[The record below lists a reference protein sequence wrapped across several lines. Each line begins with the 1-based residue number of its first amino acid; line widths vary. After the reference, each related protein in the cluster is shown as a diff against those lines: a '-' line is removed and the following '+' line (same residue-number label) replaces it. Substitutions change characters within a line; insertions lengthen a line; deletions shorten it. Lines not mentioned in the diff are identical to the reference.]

1 MWAYYAIASLQ
12 IWQSLAMPQQP
23 TLNIRLPGLSPQGGI
38 DLCFL
43 TGTCGR
49 NQGAGPSVSPI
60 TYVDGISPPDF
71 VFVTALLLATKF
83 LCQMKDQI

>member
-12 IWQSLAMPQQP
+12 VWLSLALPQQP

-60 TYVDGISPPDF
+60 TYVDGISRPPII
-71 VFVTALLLATKF
+71 VFVYIILRF
-83 LCQMKDQI
+83 IN